1 MHSPEQGCVAIKKD
15 GQARPF
21 FAWEKV

>member
-1 MHSPEQGCVAIKKD
+1 MKSLDKDYLVLGTKKD

-21 FAWEKV
+21 LWY

>member
-1 MHSPEQGCVAIKKD
+1 MKGLDKDYLVLGTKKD

-21 FAWEKV
+21 LWY